1 MIISLL
7 ELVGVY
13 IVGYNIILS
22 HMFINMKYGAS
33 DFHIPNISVIVVG
46 KTVGDVVGWQPISAI
61 SLQQSFKL

>member
-1 MIISLL
+1 MIVSLL

-13 IVGYNIILS
+13 IVGYNMILS

-33 DFHIPNISVIVVG
+33 NFHIPNISVIVG

-61 SLQQSFKL
+61 SLQQSFQI

>member
-13 IVGYNIILS
+13 IVGYNIVLS

-33 DFHIPNISVIVVG
+33 DFVLPSISVIVG
-46 KTVGDVVGWQPISAI
+46 ETVGDVVGWQPISAI
-61 SLQQSFKL
+61 SLQQSFQR